1 MDGHQHHLVGAL
13 VVAVDVADEGDIF
26 QIALQRG
33 VLAVLVAVVLDV
45 VHQLAQ
51 VLQAVG
57 GVLVALGGVGFQHGL
72 VAGPLNDV
80 GGKGVQRL
88 GLQRIL

>member
-26 QIALQRG
+26 QIPLQRG

-57 GVLVALGGVGFQHGL
+57 GVLVALGGVGFRGL
-72 VAGPLNDV
+72 VA
-80 GGKGVQRL
+80 R
-88 GLQRIL
+88 